1 LMRRRRRASQTA
13 VRKANGLG
21 AEVGTFVSIVMAMFF
36 KEWPESGELACHPF
50 YRRPAASVVSADFGA
65 HA

>member
-1 LMRRRRRASQTA
+1 
-13 VRKANGLG
+13 
-21 AEVGTFVSIVMAMFF
+21 MFF
-36 KEWPESGELACHPF
+36 KEWPESGELACQPF